1 MQILTVVA
9 LIVIGILLFELIIF
23 SHEFGH
29 FITAKLSGVKVNEF
43 ALGMGPKII
52 SFVKGETRYS
62 LRLFPIGGYCAMEG
76 EDEDSEEKGA
86 FNNAKVW
93 KRMIIIIAGAV
104 MNILLG
110 FVMMFAFTVQ
120 ADSYSSTT
128 ISQFQPNAFTA
139 NTGLQTGD
147 KIVEV
152 NGYSI
157 WNSRDLQFAISTLPY
172 ETVEGN
178 TLEVYKE
185 RATSA
190 ACGVYNRYAK
200 DESLSK
206 DELQKYYNALSEGCS
221 KINKAASK
229 DEAKKLLDETCK
241 SIYALDKSYDMSKY
255 KTPEIDTTTSRPRFM
270 GDVKVVRDGKEIT
283 LENVQFFTYYADED
297 AEKENKPT
305 VAFDFAV
312 EPIEKNVGT
321 VLGETFTQTCSMA
334 KTVWTSLVWLVQGR
348 FTFND
353 MSGPVGIVKTIDD
366 TYDESLSSGAFYVA
380 MNMINIAILLS
391 ANLGVMNLLP
401 IPALDGGR
409 LLFFFVEAIRGR
421 KMNEE
426 IEGRIHLV
434 GFMLL
439 MILMV
444 VVMFNDIQKLFV

>member
-190 ACGVYNRYAK
+190 ACGVYNEYAK

-229 DEAKKLLDETCK
+229 D
-241 SIYALDKSYDMSKY
+241 
-255 KTPEIDTTTSRPRFM
+255 
-270 GDVKVVRDGKEIT
+270 
-283 LENVQFFTYYADED
+283 DED

-353 MSGPVGIVKTIDD
+353 MSGPVGIATAVTQ
-366 TYDESLSSGAFYVA
+366 VA
-380 MNMINIAILLS
+380 SMGLQTGFGDAVNNILFVMILITV
-391 ANLGVMNLLP
+391 NLGIVNMLP
-401 IPALDGGR
+401 FPALDGGR
-409 LLFFFVEAIRGR
+409 FLFLLIEWIFKKPIPR
-421 KMNEE
+421 KAEQIVNTV
-426 IEGRIHLV
+426 GLV
-434 GFMLL
+434 LLLAFMLIISVKDVFQL
-439 MILMV
+439 VTGTFPGM
-444 VVMFNDIQKLFV
+444 

>member
-1 MQILTVVA
+1 MQILTVAA

-185 RATSA
+185 QHLPLA
-190 ACGVYNRYAK
+190 VYII
-200 DESLSK
+200 SM
-206 DELQKYYNALSEGCS
+206 QK
-221 KINKAASK
+221 
-229 DEAKKLLDETCK
+229 
-241 SIYALDKSYDMSKY
+241 
-255 KTPEIDTTTSRPRFM
+255 
-270 GDVKVVRDGKEIT
+270 
-283 LENVQFFTYYADED
+283 
-297 AEKENKPT
+297 
-305 VAFDFAV
+305 
-312 EPIEKNVGT
+312 
-321 VLGETFTQTCSMA
+321 
-334 KTVWTSLVWLVQGR
+334 TSLFQRMNFKNTTMLFLRVVQ
-348 FTFND
+348 
-353 MSGPVGIVKTIDD
+353 K
-366 TYDESLSSGAFYVA
+366 
-380 MNMINIAILLS
+380 
-391 ANLGVMNLLP
+391 
-401 IPALDGGR
+401 
-409 LLFFFVEAIRGR
+409 
-421 KMNEE
+421 
-426 IEGRIHLV
+426 
-434 GFMLL
+434 
-439 MILMV
+439 
-444 VVMFNDIQKLFV
+444 

>member
-1 MQILTVVA
+1 MQILTVAA

-76 EDEDSEEKGA
+76 EDEDSEEKAA

-120 ADSYSSTT
+120 ADSFSSTT
-128 ISQFQPNAFTA
+128 VSQFQPNAFTA

-172 ETVEGN
+172 ETVEGS

-190 ACGVYNRYAK
+190 ACGVYNKYANDK
-200 DESLSK
+200 SLSQ

-229 DEAKKLLDETCK
+229 EEAEKLLDEACK

-270 GDVKVVRDGKEIT
+270 ADVKVVRDGKEIT
-283 LENVQFFTYYADED
+283 LENVQFFTYYADD
-297 AEKENKPT
+297 
-305 VAFDFAV
+305 
-312 EPIEKNVGT
+312 
-321 VLGETFTQTCSMA
+321 L
-334 KTVWTSLVWLVQGR
+334 SL
-348 FTFND
+348 
-353 MSGPVGIVKTIDD
+353 
-366 TYDESLSSGAFYVA
+366 
-380 MNMINIAILLS
+380 
-391 ANLGVMNLLP
+391 
-401 IPALDGGR
+401 
-409 LLFFFVEAIRGR
+409 
-421 KMNEE
+421 
-426 IEGRIHLV
+426 IH
-434 GFMLL
+434 
-439 MILMV
+439 I
-444 VVMFNDIQKLFV
+444 

>member
-190 ACGVYNRYAK
+190 ACGVYNKYAK

-206 DELQKYYNALSEGCS
+206 DELQKYYDALSEGCS

-241 SIYALDKSYDMSKY
+241 SIYALDKSYDISKY

-283 LENVQFFTYYADED
+283 LENVQFFTYLLLHLTLQLNRLR
-297 AEKENKPT
+297 K
-305 VAFDFAV
+305 
-312 EPIEKNVGT
+312 
-321 VLGETFTQTCSMA
+321 
-334 KTVWTSLVWLVQGR
+334 
-348 FTFND
+348 
-353 MSGPVGIVKTIDD
+353 MSV
-366 TYDESLSSGAFYVA
+366 LSSVKHSHRPVQWQKPCGHRWCGLFRADLHSTICQV
-380 MNMINIAILLS
+380 LL
-391 ANLGVMNLLP
+391 VLLQ
-401 IPALDGGR
+401 LSLR
-409 LLFFFVEAIRGR
+409 LHQWDFKQASEMQSITFF
-421 KMNEE
+421 
-426 IEGRIHLV
+426 L
-434 GFMLL
+434 
-439 MILMV
+439 
-444 VVMFNDIQKLFV
+444 